1 MIKMDKKLTIEE
13 MDQVS
18 GGMTTAE
25 WDDYT
30 KKYDKA
36 MIRAQMAGD
45 NGLLEKLTKERP
57 KLPADYRPMDCSMK
71 KYDLS
76 AGGKPPYA
84 DWKLKDMPNVEL
96 IYTMD
101 KVARFFRR

>member
-45 NGLLEKLTKERP
+45 NGLLEKLIKERP
-57 KLPADYRPMDCSMK
+57 KLPADYRPMDCLMK